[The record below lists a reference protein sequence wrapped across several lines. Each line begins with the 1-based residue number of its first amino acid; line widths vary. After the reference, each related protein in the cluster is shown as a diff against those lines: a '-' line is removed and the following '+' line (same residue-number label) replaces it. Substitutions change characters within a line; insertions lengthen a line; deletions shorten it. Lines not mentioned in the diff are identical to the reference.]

1 MRWRRHG
8 VSLASMSDLL
18 PLAPEQQ
25 AALEAA
31 YATPPRA
38 YHHFGH
44 AQDVLEQVEQVQ
56 RELGWRHPDEVRLA
70 ALYHDA
76 IYDPARKDN
85 EARSADLARAH
96 LARWMPARVDA
107 ERVAELIVLTARH
120 GQFKPG
126 ELDPEAELFLDCD
139 MAILGAAPEAFDA
152 YHRGIAAEYRPHVPS
167 WLFKLKRKQFLK
179 ALLGAER
186 IYLSP
191 HFHARL
197 DAAARGN
204 LRRAVT
210 EKR

>member
-1 MRWRRHG
+1 MN
-8 VSLASMSDLL
+8 DLL
-18 PLAPEQQ
+18 PLPPEQQ

-31 YATPPRA
+31 YAGSTRA
-38 YHHFGH
+38 YHHYGH
-44 AQDVLEQVEQVQ
+44 AQDVLGHVEEVQHQV
-56 RELGWRHPDEVRLA
+56 GWQHPQEVRLA

-85 EARSADLARAH
+85 EARSAELAREH
-96 LARWMPARVDA
+96 LARWMPGRADA
-107 ERVAELIVLTARH
+107 DRVAELILLTARH

-152 YHRGIAAEYRPHVPS
+152 YHCGIAAEYRGHVPG
-167 WLFKLKRKQFLK
+167 WLFKVKRKQFLK
-179 ALLGAER
+179 ALLGTER
-186 IYLSP
+186 IFLSP

-197 DAAARGN
+197 DTAARNN
-204 LRRAVT
+204 LRRAIT